1 MKKYQIYY
9 SYFSLQKQI
18 TWTIKT
24 RRFYLQYS
32 LASWSTILSWDI
44 FQSIGFEFNEQAWMQ
59 LKVSH

>member
-24 RRFYLQYS
+24 WRFYLQYS